1 MEIIIY
7 ILCFGLLF
15 EYAARLIISVKQKI
29 PALPP
34 LVFRRQKVR
43 TYTAHNL
50 ITYPKLNNF
59 IFSEPHILIG
69 GTTGSGKSNL
79 LQWILLS
86 LTGTEK
92 VNRYILIDIK
102 RVELSQWK
110 SVPGVQTVTDSHNAA
125 AVLRGLC
132 EYIENEYK
140 RMERNGERESRK
152 PYTVV
157 IIDEVADLMLSD
169 DRKSIEKYLQRIAQ
183 IGRACRVKLIL
194 ATQILRHDIITLKI
208 SSNISG
214 RVALR
219 CKNALESRQIIGQAA
234 AETLPIYGE
243 GYFLNSKGLQHEVIP
258 YISDDMIQQQIDKL

>member
-1 MEIIIY
+1 M
-7 ILCFGLLF
+7 
-15 EYAARLIISVKQKI
+15 
-29 PALPP
+29 
-34 LVFRRQKVR
+34 
-43 TYTAHNL
+43 
-50 ITYPKLNNF
+50 
-59 IFSEPHILIG
+59 IG

-79 LQWILLS
+79 LQWILVS

-92 VNRYILIDIK
+92 VNRFILIDIK

-140 RMERNGERESRK
+140 RMEHNGERESRK

-157 IIDEVADLMLSD
+157 VVDEVADLMLSD
-169 DRKSIEKYLQRIAQ
+169 DRKSIEKSLQRIAQ

-194 ATQILRHDIITLKI
+194 ATQILRSDIITLKV

-243 GYFLNSKGLQHEVIP
+243 GYFLNSKGLLHEVIP
-258 YISDDMIQQQIDKL
+258 YISDSMIQEQINKL